1 MDKLTS
7 LLHTVYA
14 LQPNDTEEE
23 PKDYYDLATRDTEGF
38 VDTKDFINLIAD
50 LYRRLDELDELE

>member
-14 LQPNDTEEE
+14 LQSNDTEEE
-23 PKDYYDLATRDTEGF
+23 PKDYHDLATQDTEGF

>member
-1 MDKLTS
+1 MDK
-7 LLHTVYA
+7 
-14 LQPNDTEEE
+14 E
-23 PKDYYDLATRDTEGF
+23 PKDYHDLATRDTEGF